1 MSDRQ
6 ARGVEKALQEAEA
19 RGEFQN
25 LPGAG
30 KPLPG
35 IAEPLHEDWWLRQK
49 STREN
54 IGADALPVT
63 IRLACEVDELE
74 SVLDG
79 LDSEADVRDRLEQI
93 NQRIRA
99 ALIGPVDGP
108 PLRFGP
114 LDVEAETAAWR
125 DRRSTP
131 RG

>member
-35 IAEPLHEDWWLRQK
+35 IAEPLREDWLLRQK

-108 PLRFGP
+108 PL
-114 LDVEAETAAWR
+114 
-125 DRRSTP
+125 
-131 RG
+131 